1 MRIFLIDTENVGW
14 SGLTGA
20 DKLNDTD
27 IIYVLI
33 GNNIKNHSLKAELVI
48 ELLKN
53 KVQYIFEETGH
64 SGKNYLDFQLS
75 LIVGKLIERYAD
87 AEIIIISKD
96 QGYNAVIDYLTKHN
110 RKGCTAQSI
119 ELYLNPNTTKAKE
132 TKQVKEKSTPTSKVE
147 KTTKKRKNRKMV
159 VETEEDLKKY
169 QEEIA
174 NIITAVFPNKKK
186 MVVAKQSVAA
196 SNKKTKKELKEY
208 CANNLGDIKLRAYA
222 RICQLFPY

>member
-20 DKLNDTD
+20 NKLNDTD
-27 IIYVLI
+27 MIYVLI

-53 KVQYIFEETGH
+53 KAQYVFEETGH

-75 LIVGKLIERYAD
+75 LIVGKLIERYTD

-119 ELYLNPNTTKAKE
+119 ELYLNPTTTKAKE
-132 TKQVKEKSTPTSKVE
+132 KNVPTVKVE

-159 VETEEDLKKY
+159 VKTEEDLKKY

-174 NIITAVFPNKKK
+174 NIITAVFPDKKK

-208 CANNLGDIKLRAYA
+208 CANNLGDIKLRAFA

>member
-20 DKLNDTD
+20 NKLNDTD
-27 IIYVLI
+27 MIYVLI

-53 KVQYIFEETGH
+53 KAQYVFEETGH

-75 LIVGKLIERYAD
+75 LIVGKLIERYTD

-119 ELYLNPNTTKAKE
+119 ELYLNPITTKAKE
-132 TKQVKEKSTPTSKVE
+132 KNVPTVKAE

-174 NIITAVFPNKKK
+174 NIITAVFPDKKK

-208 CANNLGDIKLRAYA
+208 CANNLGDIKLRAFA

>member
-20 DKLNDTD
+20 NKLNDTD
-27 IIYVLI
+27 MIYVLI

-53 KVQYIFEETGH
+53 KAQYVFEETGH

-75 LIVGKLIERYAD
+75 LIVGKLIERYTD

-119 ELYLNPNTTKAKE
+119 ELYLNPITTKAKE
-132 TKQVKEKSTPTSKVE
+132 KNVPTVKAE

-159 VETEEDLKKY
+159 VETEKDLKKY

-174 NIITAVFPNKKK
+174 NIITAVFPDKKK

-208 CANNLGDIKLRAYA
+208 CANNLGDIKLRAFA

>member
-1 MRIFLIDTENVGW
+1 M
-14 SGLTGA
+14 TGH
-20 DKLNDTD
+20 T
-27 IIYVLI
+27 
-33 GNNIKNHSLKAELVI
+33 HLKAELVI

-53 KVQYIFEETGH
+53 KAQYVFEETGH

-75 LIVGKLIERYAD
+75 LIVGKLIERYTD

-119 ELYLNPNTTKAKE
+119 ELYLNPITTKAKE
-132 TKQVKEKSTPTSKVE
+132 KNVPTVKVE

-174 NIITAVFPNKKK
+174 NIITAVFPDKKK

-208 CANNLGDIKLRAYA
+208 CANNLGDIKLRAFA

>member
-20 DKLNDTD
+20 NKLNDTD
-27 IIYVLI
+27 MIYVLI

-53 KVQYIFEETGH
+53 KAQYVFEETGH

-75 LIVGKLIERYAD
+75 LIVGKLIERYTD

-119 ELYLNPNTTKAKE
+119 ELYLNPTTTKAKE
-132 TKQVKEKSTPTSKVE
+132 KNVSTVKVE

-174 NIITAVFPNKKK
+174 NIITAVFPDKKK

-208 CANNLGDIKLRAYA
+208 CANNLGDIKLRAFA

>member
-14 SGLTGA
+14 TGLTGA
-20 DKLNDTD
+20 ENLNNTD
-27 IIYVLI
+27 MIYVLI

-53 KVQYIFEETGH
+53 KVQYVFEETGH

-75 LIVGKLIERYAD
+75 LIVGKLIERYPD

-96 QGYNAVIDYLTKHN
+96 HGYNAVIDYLTKHN
-110 RKGCTAQSI
+110 KKGCTAQSV
-119 ELYLNPNTTKAKE
+119 EAYLNPSVVKVKE
-132 TKQVKEKSTPTSKVE
+132 TKPVKVKSATVKT
-147 KTTKKRKNRKMV
+147 TTKKRKNRKMV

-174 NIITAVFPNKKK
+174 NIISAVFPDKKK
-186 MVVAKQSVAA
+186 MIVTKQSVAA

-208 CANNLGDIKLRAYA
+208 CANNLGDIKLRAFA

>member
-20 DKLNDTD
+20 NKLNDTD
-27 IIYVLI
+27 MIYVLI

-53 KVQYIFEETGH
+53 KAQYVFEETGH

-75 LIVGKLIERYAD
+75 LIVGKLIERYTD

-119 ELYLNPNTTKAKE
+119 ELYLNPTTTKAKE
-132 TKQVKEKSTPTSKVE
+132 KNAPTVKVE

-174 NIITAVFPNKKK
+174 NIITAVFPDKKK

-208 CANNLGDIKLRAYA
+208 CANNLGDIKLRAFA